1 MQRMVVFQRL
11 TCTRPEQNQAQPQLQ
26 RRMTTRI
33 WMGCLALIG
42 CAWLAPGEAFGQSAL
57 DLPGMDAV
65 MMHHD
70 LSTTT
75 LDRTW
80 TEHVQ
85 AAVLVSQG
93 WVEVAT
99 PKAGI
104 PVEDLQVLRGP
115 NVPQALL
122 PCTSNRVKRP
132 WHTPQIATPLWWCPA
147 KASWRSGPPATS
159 STPKPD

>member
-1 MQRMVVFQRL
+1 M
-11 TCTRPEQNQAQPQLQ
+11 
-26 RRMTTRI
+26 
-33 WMGCLALIG
+33 ALIG
-42 CAWLAPGEAFGQSAL
+42 CAWLAPSEAFGQSAL

-80 TEHVQ
+80 TEHVHE
-85 AAVLVSQG
+85 AVLVSQG

-104 PVEDLQVLRGP
+104 PVEALQVLRGAD
-115 NVPQALL
+115 VPQALL
-122 PCTSNRVKRP
+122 AMHIHPRETAVAYPTDRNTFVVVSSQGFMDKWTARYLVN
-132 WHTPQIATPLWWCPA
+132 A
-147 KASWRSGPPATS
+147 KARL
-159 STPKPD
+159 K

>member
-1 MQRMVVFQRL
+1 M
-11 TCTRPEQNQAQPQLQ
+11 
-26 RRMTTRI
+26 
-33 WMGCLALIG
+33 ALIG
-42 CAWLAPGEAFGQSAL
+42 CAWLAPSEAFGQSAL

-122 PCTSNRVKRP
+122 AMHIQPRE
-132 WHTPQIATPLWWCPA
+132 TPVAYPTD
-147 KASWRSGPPATS
+147 RNTFVVVS
-159 STPKPD
+159 SQGFMEKWSARYLINAQAQLK